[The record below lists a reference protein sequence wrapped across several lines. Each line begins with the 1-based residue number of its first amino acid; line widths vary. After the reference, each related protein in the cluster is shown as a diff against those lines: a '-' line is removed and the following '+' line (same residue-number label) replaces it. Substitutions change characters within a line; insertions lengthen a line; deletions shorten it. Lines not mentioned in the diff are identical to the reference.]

1 MSISSFIS
9 HSEDETR
16 RFAAEFAASLQ
27 GNEKICLHGPF
38 GAGKTTF
45 VKGFVEAFQ
54 IPSNDVMSPTFTLV
68 REYGSGKK
76 IFHVDLYRLEN
87 EEQIFE
93 AGIYELLA
101 GEDLVIVE
109 WADRLKRFYPEPCVQ
124 IHLAHQAAEIRII
137 EVNR

>member
-1 MSISSFIS
+1 
-9 HSEDETR
+9 
-16 RFAAEFAASLQ
+16 
-27 GNEKICLHGPF
+27 
-38 GAGKTTF
+38 
-45 VKGFVEAFQ
+45 
-54 IPSNDVMSPTFTLV
+54 MSPTFTLV

-101 GEDLVIVE
+101 GEDLVIIE
-109 WADRLKRFYPEPCVQ
+109 WADRLKRFYPELCVQ
-124 IHLAHQAAEIRII
+124 IHFAHQDANTRVI